1 MLKSSTSD
9 IKLCPI
15 INQNLNM
22 FQLGPFG
29 LLGPPVVGP
38 VEVVLDD
45 RPDDV
50 REVQDVQE
58 REGKQRHAIP

>member
-9 IKLCPI
+9 IKQFAI
-15 INQNLNM
+15 INQNM

-29 LLGPPVVGP
+29 VLGPPVVGP